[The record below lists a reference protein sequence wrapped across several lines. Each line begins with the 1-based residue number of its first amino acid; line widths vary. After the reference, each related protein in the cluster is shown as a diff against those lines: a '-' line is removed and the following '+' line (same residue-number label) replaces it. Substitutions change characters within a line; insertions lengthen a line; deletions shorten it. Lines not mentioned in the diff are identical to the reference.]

1 MGRRARVTRA
11 DVLGAAREVFAERGF
26 DGATLSDIA
35 ARVGVSPAALLRH
48 APTKADLFAES
59 MASGHEGEPFPMAFL
74 AEVDAAADPRAVL
87 RRLAEVAIPYLE
99 SRLGQNIAIWLR
111 AKTVDEA
118 RTIRLPFDP
127 LAKDSPP
134 RRVLAL
140 LEDYLRRAARA
151 GRVRVDDPR
160 AAALV
165 FMGSLN
171 AYVFFHH
178 VLRIV
183 QPPLSLDHYLDTVL
197 DIWTRGAIAP
207 RAGARGAKRR

>member
-1 MGRRARVTRA
+1 
-11 DVLGAAREVFAERGF
+11 VLRAAREAFAERGF
-26 DGATLSDIA
+26 DGTTLSDIA
-35 ARVGVSPAALLRH
+35 ARLSVSPAALLRH
-48 APTKADLFAES
+48 APTKADLFAQS
-59 MASGHEGEPFPMAFL
+59 MASGDRSEPFPMAFL
-74 AEVDAAADPRAVL
+74 AEVEATADPRAVL

-99 SRLGQNIAIWLR
+99 SKLGQNIAIWLR
-111 AKTVDEA
+111 AKTAGLA

-140 LEDYLRRAARA
+140 LEEYLRRARRA
-151 GRVRVDDPR
+151 GKVRVSDPR
-160 AAALV
+160 SAALV

-171 AYVFFHH
+171 AYVFFQH

-197 DIWTRGAIAP
+197 EIWTRGAIAP
-207 RAGARGAKRR
+207 RRRPARRAKRRRADEGAGR